1 MFLLITFTVAVFT
14 CATLQ
19 YLLETLV
26 YVIGMSVVSLEQ
38 GGWVVTRPCG
48 TLHNWPRC
56 QKGRRALV

>member
-26 YVIGMSVVSLEQ
+26 YFIGMSVVSLEQ
-38 GGWVVTRPCG
+38 GG
-48 TLHNWPRC
+48 
-56 QKGRRALV
+56 